1 MQEIVLWF
9 ILLCLQNNLFR
20 EMEMSFVAKEM
31 DISLVRR
38 LTVDEIKERIINIS
52 SVSDSGADLS

>member
-1 MQEIVLWF
+1 
-9 ILLCLQNNLFR
+9 
-20 EMEMSFVAKEM
+20 MSFVAKEM